1 MHYGGQDITHASVS
15 CGNFTCGGVN
25 RAARFACIAL
35 LSSSASALCRLKLS
49 ARVEEESAEHRA
61 ALVAANKKAAELDS
75 GRPYSIEISE
85 SYQDAPDTSATGEI
99 MRDLAKNCCCD
110 RFR

>member
-1 MHYGGQDITHASVS
+1 MVKTKTHASVS
-15 CGNFTCGGVN
+15 CGNFTCSGVN
-25 RAARFACIAL
+25 RAARFACRNAF
-35 LSSSASALCRLKLS
+35 ALCRLKLS